1 MTLDALPALPGFLA
15 EEGLRLL
22 LFGGKGGVGKTT
34 CASAAALHLAS
45 KHPSRSYLLV
55 STDPAHSLLDCVAG
69 GAVPQ
74 NLTLREI
81 DPLASLARFRARHH
95 QHLRT
100 IVLRGTFFDE
110 ADITQLLDLSVPGLD
125 EIMALLEIVAW
136 VKDEQYACI
145 VVDTAPAGHTLRL
158 LELPELLR
166 KWLGVLDLMYAKH
179 RFIAKLFSKT
189 KTYTKDAAD
198 RYLEETATDLTELWT
213 LLRSPTSCR
222 FVPVLLAEALS
233 MHITRQM
240 VANLASL
247 GIAVREMVVNRLLLH
262 QPLEDCPVCS
272 ARIATQ
278 TAAIADIARTFPS
291 HELWGLPLFLQE
303 ARGTERLGTLCAH
316 LRPLAAPPPAV
327 PAAREPGARAAVE
340 NPACAPAAELRLLL
354 FAGKGGVGKTTL
366 ACATALWLAER
377 WPGKKILLFSI
388 DAAHSLSPCLQQAIG
403 ANEVPVTRGLCAIE
417 LDVKAEYA
425 RFKQHYADEV
435 AEIFEG
441 LSAQA
446 SGIQVEFDQEVM
458 ERLLDTAPPGLDEMI
473 AITRIVGLLEE
484 GRYDLFILDTAP
496 TGHLLRFLGM
506 PELLQAWLRTF
517 FNVLL
522 KYRKV
527 VRLPKVT
534 AAMVDL
540 SKKIKGLRR
549 ILADPTQAM
558 LMAVSIPTAMAY
570 EETVDLV
577 AACERLHVAL
587 GGLFVNMVTPE
598 NACPTCTAL
607 RRGEIEWLE
616 GYRVQFPSHALTT
629 VYRQGSV
636 ARETLHALGQAM
648 YAEGCVR
655 AHPAIIHEQR
665 GRL

>member
-1 MTLDALPALPGFLA
+1 MTLAAPRAVPGFLV
-15 EEGLRLL
+15 EEGVRLL

-34 CASAAALHLAS
+34 CAAAAALHLATT
-45 KHPSRSYLLV
+45 HPSRAYLLV

-69 GAVPQ
+69 EAVPQ
-74 NLTLREI
+74 NLMLREI
-81 DPLASLARFRARHH
+81 DPQASLARFRARHH
-95 QHLRT
+95 QHIRT

-166 KWLGVLDLMYAKH
+166 KWLGVLDLMSAKH

-189 KTYTKDAAD
+189 QTYTKDAAD
-198 RYLEETATDLTELWT
+198 RYLEETAADLTALWT
-213 LLRSPTSCR
+213 VLRSPTACR

-233 MHITRQM
+233 VHITHQM
-240 VANLASL
+240 VASLASL

-262 QPLEDCPVCS
+262 PPLADCPVCL
-272 ARIATQ
+272 ARLATQ
-278 TAAIADIARTFPS
+278 AAALVDIARTFPGY
-291 HELWGLPLFLQE
+291 ECWGVPLFLQE
-303 ARGTERLGTLCAH
+303 VRGTARLGTVCAH
-316 LRPLAAPPPAV
+316 LRPLVAPAPAV
-327 PAAREPGARAAVE
+327 PAARELGAPPAVE
-340 NPACAPAAELRLLL
+340 NPAGEPAAALRLLL

-377 WPGKKILLFSI
+377 WPDKKILLFSI
-388 DAAHSLSPCLQQAIG
+388 DAAHSLSPCLQQQIG
-403 ANEVPVTRGLCAIE
+403 ANEVPVTRGLRAIE
-417 LDVKAEYA
+417 LDAKAEYA
-425 RFKQHYADEV
+425 CFKQHYADEV

-446 SGIQVEFDQEVM
+446 SGIQLEFDQEVM
-458 ERLLDTAPPGLDEMI
+458 EHLLDTAPPGLDEMI
-473 AITRIVGLLEE
+473 AITRIMGLLEE

-496 TGHLLRFLGM
+496 TGHLLRFLEM
-506 PELLQAWLRTF
+506 PELMQAWLRTF

-522 KYRKV
+522 KYRKI

-540 SKKIKGLRR
+540 SKKIKGVRR

-558 LMAVSIPTAMAY
+558 LMAVTIPTVMAY

-607 RRGEIEWLE
+607 RRGEAECLE
-616 GYRVQFPSHALTT
+616 NYRVTFPRQALTT
-629 VYRQGSV
+629 VYRQGAV
-636 ARETLHALGQAM
+636 VRETLHALGQAM
-648 YAEGCVR
+648 YADGGGR
-655 AHPAIIHEQR
+655 AHSAIIHEQR
-665 GRL
+665 GRR